1 MPIEQR
7 VISTQ
12 KIGARNPSGGV
23 GSIKAAP
30 AEPEKG
36 KGKGKS
42 KKKIV
47 LIAGAVVV
55 LLAGAAAYW
64 FLMGPG
70 KAASD
75 AAPAA
80 PPAPEAG
87 VVLTVDPVSVNLS
100 DGHYLRLGLGL
111 QLTKDVAEAPDPA
124 KALDLAIAL
133 YSGHTVAEVSD
144 PATRDALKAQ
154 LVTELSDAYEG
165 EVMDVYLTNF
175 VTQ

>member
-23 GSIKAAP
+23 GSIKAVL
-30 AEPEKG
+30 AEPEKA
-36 KGKGKS
+36 KRKPS
-42 KKKIV
+42 KKLI
-47 LIAGAVVV
+47 LIAAAVLVLVV
-55 LLAGAAAYW
+55 GAAAYW
-64 FLMGPG
+64 FLLGPG
-70 KAASD
+70 KAASGG
-75 AAPAA
+75 APAA
-80 PPAPEAG
+80 PPAPQPG
-87 VVLTVDPVSVNLS
+87 TVLKIDAVSVNLA

-111 QLTKDVAEAPDPA
+111 QLTKEVAEAPDPA

-154 LVTELSDAYEG
+154 LVTELTTAYEG

>member
-36 KGKGKS
+36 KKKPT
-42 KKKIV
+42 KKK
-47 LIAGAVVV
+47 LILIGGAVLV

-70 KAASD
+70 KAAGD
-75 AAPAA
+75 GAAAA
-80 PPAPEAG
+80 PPAPVPG
-87 VVLTVDPVSVNLS
+87 VVLKVDPVSVNLS

-154 LVTELSDAYEG
+154 LVTELSTAYEG

>member
-12 KIGARNPSGGV
+12 KIGARNPSGGAA
-23 GSIKAAP
+23 SIKAAP
-30 AEPEKG
+30 SEPEKG
-36 KGKGKS
+36 AGKS
-42 KKKIV
+42 KKKLLLLV
-47 LIAGAVVV
+47 GGVVV

-75 AAPAA
+75 GAPAA

-154 LVTELSDAYEG
+154 LVTELSEAYEG